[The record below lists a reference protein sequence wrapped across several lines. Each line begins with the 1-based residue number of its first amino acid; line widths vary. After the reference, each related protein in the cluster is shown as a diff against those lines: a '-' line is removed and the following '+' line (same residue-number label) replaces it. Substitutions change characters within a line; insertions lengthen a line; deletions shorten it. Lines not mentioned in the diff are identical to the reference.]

1 MGTYTVLCMILVFRM
16 IRATVGLRASA
27 EEEIE
32 GLDVTE
38 HGLTSAYADF
48 LPIESTLGVHS
59 DGPVDT
65 SGLAPFPL
73 ELSSGLKETP
83 IGKKRY
89 TLVRILCDEERF
101 GTLRDT
107 MASIG
112 VTGMTVTNVMGCGT
126 QKGKAGQYRGIEMSM
141 HLIPKLQVDIVV
153 SKVDPELV
161 VAAANAALH
170 TGEIGD
176 GKIFVYDV
184 EDVVRIRTG
193 ESGYDALQITGV

>member
-1 MGTYTVLCMILVFRM
+1 
-16 IRATVGLRASA
+16 
-27 EEEIE
+27 
-32 GLDVTE
+32 
-38 HGLTSAYADF
+38 
-48 LPIESTLGVHS
+48 
-59 DGPVDT
+59 
-65 SGLAPFPL
+65 
-73 ELSSGLKETP
+73 
-83 IGKKRY
+83 
-89 TLVRILCDEERF
+89 
-101 GTLRDT
+101 
-107 MASIG
+107 
-112 VTGMTVTNVMGCGT
+112 MGCGT

-176 GKIFVYDV
+176 GKIFVSDV